1 MILKECLSS
10 WDRLNFNLCTD
21 LGIGKDPTVEV
32 DSEIIPLPN
41 VSEPVLE
48 KLIDWC
54 TQHVDDPPPPPV
66 IEGEEDLTM
75 FDDEI
80 GEWDQEFLK
89 MEDTVLFDLVLVR
102 LFSSVNLPLLQ
113 E

>member
-1 MILKECLSS
+1 MNLTEIY
-10 WDRLNFNLCTD
+10 LCTD

-41 VSEPVLE
+41 VSEACMA

-75 FDDEI
+75 FDDTI
-80 GEWDQEFLK
+80 SEWDQEFLK
-89 MEDTVLFDLVLVR
+89 MEDSVLFDLILVC
-102 LFSSVNLPLLQ
+102 LVFLSLQ
-113 E
+113 TVIICYFAEKI